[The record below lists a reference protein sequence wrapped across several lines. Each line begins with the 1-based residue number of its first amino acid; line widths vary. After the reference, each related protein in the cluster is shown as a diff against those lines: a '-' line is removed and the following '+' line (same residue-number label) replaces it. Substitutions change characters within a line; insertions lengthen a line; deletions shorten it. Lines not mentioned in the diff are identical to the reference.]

1 MRNLYQEAPILSSI
15 TVLDLA
21 IESKRKKLDPDFK
34 YVYFFSN
41 ISPFYAGM
49 NPDCCN

>member
-21 IESKRKKLDPDFK
+21 IESKRKNWIQTLSMFILL
-34 YVYFFSN
+34 V
-41 ISPFYAGM
+41 ILVHLM
-49 NPDCCN
+49 LE